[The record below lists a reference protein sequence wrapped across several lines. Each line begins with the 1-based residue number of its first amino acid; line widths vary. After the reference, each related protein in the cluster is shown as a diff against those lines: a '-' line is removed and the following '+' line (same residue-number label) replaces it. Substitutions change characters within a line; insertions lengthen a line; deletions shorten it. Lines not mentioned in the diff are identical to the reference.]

1 MGPPVTLRIG
11 PQDIWSVQLAT
22 LLREYE
28 TIIVIRPDA
37 TEEIST
43 SVKERVEGVI
53 EKLNGH
59 LLGWDD
65 WGKRKL
71 GYEVRDRTGMKR
83 HTKGIYVY
91 IRTLGAPDLIP
102 ELERNF
108 RMLEPVLK
116 YLTIKLD
123 VDVDPSVRLKTVP
136 PPAAQAE
143 VVAEA

>member
-1 MGPPVTLRIG
+1 MAR
-11 PQDIWSVQLAT
+11 

-37 TEEIST
+37 TEEISA
-43 SVKERVEGVI
+43 SVRERVESVI
-53 EKLNGH
+53 EKLDGV
-59 LLGWDD
+59 LIAWDD
-65 WGKRKL
+65 WGKRRL

-83 HTKGIYVY
+83 HSKGIYVY
-91 IRTLGAPDLIP
+91 IRSLGAPDLIP

-123 VDVDPSVRLKTVP
+123 VDVDPEERTKLAPVP
-136 PPAAQAE
+136 FVPRAILPDMPRFDDD
-143 VVAEA
+143 EALDDL

>member
-1 MGPPVTLRIG
+1 MAR
-11 PQDIWSVQLAT
+11 

-28 TIIVIRPDA
+28 TIIVVRPDA
-37 TEEIST
+37 TEEISA
-43 SVKERVEGVI
+43 SVRERVEGVI

-59 LLGWDD
+59 LVTWDE
-65 WGKRKL
+65 WGKRRL
-71 GYEVRDRTGMKR
+71 AYEVRDRTGMKR
-83 HTKGIYVY
+83 HTKGLYVY

-123 VDVDPSVRLKTVP
+123 VDVDPSIRLKPVAAP
-136 PPAAQAE
+136 PEPVAE
-143 VVAEA
+143 ETVAEA